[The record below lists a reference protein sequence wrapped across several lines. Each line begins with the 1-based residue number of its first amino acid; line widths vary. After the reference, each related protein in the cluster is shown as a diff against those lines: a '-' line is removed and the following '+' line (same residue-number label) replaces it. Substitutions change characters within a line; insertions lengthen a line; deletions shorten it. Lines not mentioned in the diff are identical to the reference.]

1 MASCGFGTTFGFDGD
16 VTMLCIGPS
25 HIYTKADIFLVLARK
40 FKKIFLTYLVV
51 IAWYCCLTN
60 STIFDESFVNFPA
73 RDPATISLN
82 PL

>member
-40 FKKIFLTYLVV
+40 FKTNFFDLLSGNCLV
-51 IAWYCCLTN
+51 LLL
-60 STIFDESFVNFPA
+60 D
-73 RDPATISLN
+73 
-82 PL
+82 